1 MDKNSFTNRKT
12 NSNTKTIIA
21 KNADFKLK
29 TYILTDNCIYKYED
43 RKWKKILK
51 NRFSKFA
58 DFADFCILR
67 IFGFFRF

>member
-29 TYILTDNCIYKYED
+29 TYILTDNCIYKYEY
-43 RKWKKILK
+43 RK
-51 NRFSKFA
+51 
-58 DFADFCILR
+58 
-67 IFGFFRF
+67 